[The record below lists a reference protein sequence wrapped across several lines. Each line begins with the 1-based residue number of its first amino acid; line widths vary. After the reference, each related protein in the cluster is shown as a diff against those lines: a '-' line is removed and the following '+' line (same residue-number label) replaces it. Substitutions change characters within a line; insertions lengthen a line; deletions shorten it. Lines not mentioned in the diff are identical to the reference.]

1 MEEKLK
7 SVKGGEEEAGVRKE
21 LEQARKRNEELRE
34 KEAEIEKKEKVR
46 EV

>member
-7 SVKGGEEEAGVRKE
+7 SVKGGEEEEGVRKE
-21 LEQARKRNEELRE
+21 LQQARKRSEELRE
-34 KEAEIEKKEKVR
+34 KEAEIDKKERVR